1 MVISSKLTPVISVT
15 IFFVLR
21 DFVTK
26 YFFMNIRQLPAIIGN
41 LFLKQQACEIDIE
54 LHWVEDFTT

>member
-1 MVISSKLTPVISVT
+1 MISSKLTPAISVT

-21 DFVTK
+21 NFVTK
-26 YFFMNIRQLPAIIGN
+26 YLFMNIRQLPAIIGN